1 MFKADQQLSGE
12 ASQRFNSLLNYV
24 ARSSLNNIANR
35 YIQGTSIIDAPLP
48 NYDLLRAR
56 ETAIKQEVGEAILY
70 YLQHQKVLNPRFTP
84 TLNDIE
90 NWCLLQ
96 QNSRCTY
103 PLNIRNTPTQLDS
116 IKGPSGSFSLIVG
129 KPNQSA
135 AIQTT
140 LATVPGQS
148 YTLSF
153 DFTGDFINYS
163 EMVYT
168 YQPVH
173 LQIEVAD
180 EQVSVVKQHPLIAKE
195 FWVNGQQGTVG
206 RPFDNTTD
214 GRSWEKVEVQFIAN
228 SHQTTLS
235 FFNNAY
241 TSQGTQTSPAILSN
255 VMVYDDIT
263 TDKDLGHGHLAA
275 IASTGAVVSGLG
287 ATIVYLAKKGRIG
300 NPFEFLG
307 FSSTT
312 IGPKTV
318 TQSLSSAFNDL
329 HSLMKSNG
337 APQAIH
343 DYLAVPTEGY
353 AQAYYQQEVS
363 TTELDIMSE
372 MGFIE
377 ASTGQPANQAS
388 IETGGTTLVKT
399 INQSADV
406 AEKTVIK
413 FDSQTA
419 AANFAK
425 QLDSYLLREV
435 DAIPGIHEKI
445 GSISVNIG
453 AEGSTAEIAG
463 HESVE
468 ILHSATEFEFGN
480 EGEMGISE
488 FIARFVID
496 RGFKASVVDSLP
508 FIYNTTSLA
517 GVGWSSHIGDINEVA
532 SESISSAYEAGMS
545 ASEFGAA
552 ALEGLEITGI
562 ILL

>member
-1 MFKADQQLSGE
+1 MSKK
-12 ASQRFNSLLNYV
+12 ASQRFNMILNNV
-24 ARSSLNNIANR
+24 ERSNLNNIANN
-35 YIQGTSIIDAPLP
+35 YIQSTSILDTSHSD
-48 NYDLLRAR
+48 YDHYRAQ
-56 ETAIKQEVGEAILY
+56 EAAIKQEIGEAILY
-70 YLQHQKVLNPRFTP
+70 YLQHQKVLNPRFIP
-84 TLNDIE
+84 TLTKIE
-90 NWCLLQ
+90 SWCSLQ
-96 QNSRCTY
+96 QNNHCTT
-103 PLNIRNTPTQLDS
+103 PLNIHNSTTQLDS
-116 IKGPSGSFSLIVG
+116 EKGPSNGFSLIVG
-129 KPNQSA
+129 KPNQSTT
-135 AIQTT
+135 IQTV
-140 LATVPGQS
+140 LATIPGQS

-153 DFTGDFINYS
+153 NFSGNFINYN
-163 EMVYT
+163 EMNYS
-168 YQPVH
+168 YQPVS
-173 LQIEVAD
+173 LQVEIAD
-180 EQVSVVKQHPLIAKE
+180 EKISLFKQHPLITEE
-195 FWVNGQQGTVG
+195 FWINGRRGTVD
-206 RPFDNTTD
+206 RPFHNTTD

-235 FFNNAY
+235 FLNNAY
-241 TSQGTQTSPAILSN
+241 TSQGIQTSPAILSN

-263 TDKDLGHGHLAA
+263 ADKDLNHRYLAT
-275 IASTGAVVSGLG
+275 IASTGAVLSGLG
-287 ATIVYLAKKGRIG
+287 ATTVYLAKKGMIG
-300 NPFEFLG
+300 NPFQVLG

-312 IGPKTV
+312 IGPKTA
-318 TQSLSSAFNDL
+318 TESFTSAFNDL
-329 HSLMKSNG
+329 HSIMKTGG
-337 APQAIH
+337 AQQAIH
-343 DYLAVPTEGY
+343 EYLAIPTEEY
-353 AQAYYQQEVS
+353 AQAYYHQEVS

-372 MGFIE
+372 IGFLE
-377 ASTGQPANQAS
+377 AGTGLPANQAS

-453 AEGSTAEIAG
+453 AEGSTAEVAG

-468 ILHSATEFEFGN
+468 ILHSAAEIEFGN
-480 EGEMGISE
+480 AGKMGISE
-488 FIARFVID
+488 FITKFVIE
-496 RGFKASVVDSLP
+496 RGFSASVVDSLP

-517 GVGWSSHIGDINEVA
+517 GIGWNSHIGDVNEVA